1 MAREEDNKALIRR
14 FFAEIDRGNLAAMDD
29 LVAADYVDHNP
40 PPFPGLGTGR
50 EGLKQAFSIFWEAT
64 PGTHAIQD
72 QVAEGDKVVTRLAAS
87 GKHERDLPGGIT
99 ATGQDLFTTA
109 IAIHRIQDGKIVEHW
124 SNRDDLG
131 LLAQFG
137 VVALPTP
144 PSA

>member
-1 MAREEDNKALIRR
+1 
-14 FFAEIDRGNLAAMDD
+14 MDD

-40 PPFPGLGTGR
+40 PPFPGLGNGR
-50 EGLKQAFSIFWEAT
+50 EGLKKAFSIFWEAT

-72 QVAEGDKVVTRLAAS
+72 QVAEGDKVVTRLAVS
-87 GKHERDLPGGIT
+87 GRHERDLPGGIT
-99 ATGQDLFTTA
+99 ATGRDLFTTA

-137 VVALPTP
+137 VVALPMP
-144 PSA
+144 PAE